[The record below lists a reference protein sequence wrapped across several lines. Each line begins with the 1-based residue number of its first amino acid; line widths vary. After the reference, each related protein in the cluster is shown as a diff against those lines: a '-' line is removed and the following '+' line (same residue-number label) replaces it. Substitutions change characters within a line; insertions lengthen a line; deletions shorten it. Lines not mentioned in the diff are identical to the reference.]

1 MERSA
6 VGPPPQPIIT
16 EVTALRLSYL
26 ERLAGNKLMVEWFM
40 TLSSRQREGK
50 REEAALPLKT
60 GCCGPTSDPSTTLL
74 RSSGRDDKESVV
86 AYRGS
91 SDWDVWISGGGVA

>member
-60 GCCGPTSDPSTTLL
+60 GCCGPTADPVSYTHL
-74 RSSGRDDKESVV
+74 
-86 AYRGS
+86 
-91 SDWDVWISGGGVA
+91 DVYKRQPS